1 MTAEDALPMA
11 AGDRASVWSLFPRT
25 TRVTSV
31 IGIGFELPARWRVM
45 LTANSIA
52 ADLALPNEAD
62 TPRLIPFEFTTSPVS
77 ESSLAQL
84 AKRKIATL
92 LDAGDA
98 LVTHSTVHNPRNALI
113 LELESLRDHG
123 LVRARQISELYDG
136 GRTCITFTFRDWRPA
151 AGVSL
156 KRASAIWQDALMCI
170 PPLANGFKRI
180 VNEEAGYQ
188 CAVPADWVID
198 QADARLLV
206 LRKPGFRRTRP
217 GLIVQ
222 TDLSARRPRTLDAM
236 AEQLLGTPLAVTI
249 GNRVAFRCAQPR
261 LSTQAICCTS

>member
-1 MTAEDALPMA
+1 LP
-11 AGDRASVWSLFPRT
+11 G
-25 TRVTSV
+25 
-31 IGIGFELPARWRVM
+31 
-45 LTANSIA
+45 
-52 ADLALPNEAD
+52 EAD
-62 TPRLIPFEFTTSPVS
+62 APRLIPFEFATVPVS

-98 LVTHSTVHNPRNALI
+98 LLAHSTVHNPRNALI

-123 LVRARQISELYDG
+123 LLRARQISELYDG
-136 GRTCITFTFRDWRPA
+136 GRMCITFTFRDWRPA

-156 KRASAIWQDALMCI
+156 KRASAIWQDAHICV
-170 PPLANGFKRI
+170 PPLASGFKRI

-188 CAVPADWVID
+188 CAVPDDWVID
-198 QADARLLV
+198 QADTRLLV

-222 TDLSARRPRTLDAM
+222 TDLSARRPRTIDAM
-236 AEQLLGTPLAVTI
+236 AERLLGTPLAVTI
-249 GNRVAFRCAQPR
+249 GNRDGILVRTTEAPDPSDLLHILIPEPTDTAAYFIQLCVGQHEAWIAD
-261 LSTQAICCTS
+261 AIRNGFHWRG